1 LAKILAVQKKIFTDA
16 KKVVLEL
23 LLWCI
28 SSLKISQPRRPP
40 VLPIVVAMHIAL
52 VCAAG
57 VRRL

>member
-52 VCAAG
+52 ACAAG
-57 VRRL
+57 IRRL